1 VVRLVLAQGLRL
13 AVIGGGL
20 GILAA
25 FGSLR
30 VMRTM
35 LFGVSPVDPLT
46 LGGVAIL
53 ISVVALL
60 ATWVPARRATLVDP
74 MRALRE
80 E

>member
-1 VVRLVLAQGLRL
+1 MLWQVLAQGVRL
-13 AVIGGGL
+13 AAIGGGL

-46 LGGVAIL
+46 LGGVAIP
-53 ISVVALL
+53 ICVIAF
-60 ATWVPARRATLVDP
+60 ARHLGSGAAGDAGRSGEGAS
-74 MRALRE
+74 
-80 E
+80 